1 MNLYLR
7 LLYMFLASFFKPRIS
22 QPLAETTLHFCVLPN
37 DLDLNGHMNNG
48 RYLTIMDIGRM
59 DFVLRLRLAGYVI
72 RNGYIPVLSSA
83 AMRYRLP
90 LLPFQ
95 KYRLTTRIL
104 CWDDKWVFMEHR
116 FIIRGGKKNGAVAAI
131 GLVKGSFFSK
141 KTRTTIPTGDIMAA
155 IGLTQQSP
163 PVPAYLHKWQ
173 ESEDALR
180 ADMARNSAQA

>member
-1 MNLYLR
+1 MNLYIR
-7 LLYMFLASFFKPRIS
+7 LFYMLVVSFFKPKVAHA
-22 QPLAETTLHFCVLPN
+22 LDETSLNFCVLPN

-83 AMRYRLP
+83 TMRYRLP

-95 KYRLTTRIL
+95 KYTLTTRIL

-116 FIIRGGKKNGAVAAI
+116 FIITGGKKDGAVAAI

-141 KTRTTIPTGDIMAA
+141 KTRGTIPTGDIMAA
-155 IGLTQQSP
+155 IGLTDQSP
-163 PVPAYLHKWQ
+163 PIPGYLQKWQ
-173 ESEDALR
+173 ESEEALR
-180 ADMARNSAQA
+180 EETRIILQ

>member
-7 LLYMFLASFFKPRIS
+7 LFYMLVASFFKARIDNA
-22 QPLAETTLHFCVLPN
+22 LEETSLRFCVLPN

-59 DFVLRLRLAGYVI
+59 DYVLRLRLAGYI
-72 RNGYIPVLSSA
+72 IKNNYIPVLSSA
-83 AMRYRLP
+83 SMRYRLP

-95 KYRLTTRIL
+95 KYELKTRIV

-116 FIIRGGKKNGAVAAI
+116 FVIADGKKAGAVAAV

-141 KTRTTIPTGDIMAA
+141 KTRGTIPTGDIMAA
-155 IGLTQQSP
+155 IGQTLESP
-163 PVPAYLHKWQ
+163 PIPTYIQLWQ
-173 ESEDALR
+173 DSENSLR
-180 ADMARNSAQA
+180 EDMKQDVK